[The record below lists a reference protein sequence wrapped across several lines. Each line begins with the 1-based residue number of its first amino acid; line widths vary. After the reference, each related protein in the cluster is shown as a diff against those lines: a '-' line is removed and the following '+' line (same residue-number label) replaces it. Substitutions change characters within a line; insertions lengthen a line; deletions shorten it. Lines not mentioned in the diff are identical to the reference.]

1 MHRPDRVRIEG
12 QQEFLGRVERDSA
25 SSDNESDED
34 ISLESDSMET
44 CQEDSTANDASPSEI
59 VRYENG
65 SIESDEIDRD
75 DMEHRHREDLENG
88 RGFNL
93 IETSESVSISVRKV
107 KFLCI
112 PFKLVLKNDYSRHAE
127 QSLQR
132 NYKVVISLDISSTD
146 RSKI

>member
-93 IETSESVSISVRKV
+93 IETRDW
-107 KFLCI
+107 F
-112 PFKLVLKNDYSRHAE
+112 PFQYGKSNSYASHLNSYLRMTTPGT
-127 QSLQR
+127 R
-132 NYKVVISLDISSTD
+132 NKAYNEITRSSYP
-146 RSKI
+146 